1 MIWVCFGHILGTAW
15 GLFGHVLGMFWE
27 CSVHVLGM
35 FRVCFGHVLA
45 NVLGMFLHRA
55 KTVYFQDNKHPIT
68 TPQDRLKIE
77 IVDSE
82 GELQDISALATFDIA
97 GCVSNKLLTI

>member
-1 MIWVCFGHILGTAW
+1 
-15 GLFGHVLGMFWE
+15 
-27 CSVHVLGM
+27 
-35 FRVCFGHVLA
+35 
-45 NVLGMFLHRA
+45 MFLHRA
-55 KTVYFQDNKHPIT
+55 KTVYFQDNKYPIT